1 MQIAVVSVLNF
12 LSNPNTGE
20 PLNLKDALCLFCG
33 KVSRSTLCAEV
44 LHQNFMRS
52 YIFQVKHHWNMV
64 TFTCCIAH
72 PNAANTHFSHTK
84 WNETNHYSQVSVVM
98 RHNDSSRQGKKR
110 NQFYWSAICGTNST
124 ATLPSCLMD
133 SQIPGMSWHPV
144 AINSM
149 HHFNCSENY
158 APTAST
164 VNVPKTWMKHEY
176 SVHIAMKRYGFWR
189 VKGYCTSLRFWGFL
203 CRLTKCECFMR
214 FMTARLKIW
223 FV

>member
-1 MQIAVVSVLNF
+1 MLQIHIFHTQSEMKQ
-12 LSNPNTGE
+12 TIT
-20 PLNLKDALCLFCG
+20 LKWVWWWDTMNAPG
-33 KVSRSTLCAEV
+33 KE
-44 LHQNFMRS
+44 
-52 YIFQVKHHWNMV
+52 K
-64 TFTCCIAH
+64 
-72 PNAANTHFSHTK
+72 
-84 WNETNHYSQVSVVM
+84 
-98 RHNDSSRQGKKR
+98 KKR

-149 HHFNCSENY
+149 HHFNYSENY

-189 VKGYCTSLRFWGFL
+189 VKGDIYGTVL
-203 CRLTKCECFMR
+203 
-214 FMTARLKIW
+214 A
-223 FV
+223 

>member
-110 NQFYWSAICGTNST
+110 NQFYWSAICGTNMQ
-124 ATLPSCLMD
+124 L
-133 SQIPGMSWHPV
+133 
-144 AINSM
+144 
-149 HHFNCSENY
+149 
-158 APTAST
+158 
-164 VNVPKTWMKHEY
+164 
-176 SVHIAMKRYGFWR
+176 
-189 VKGYCTSLRFWGFL
+189 FL
-203 CRLTKCECFMR
+203 AVWW
-214 FMTARLKIW
+214 TARFLGCLGTLWPTTPCTTLIVLRITHQQPALWMCQKLEWSMNILCT
-223 FV
+223 